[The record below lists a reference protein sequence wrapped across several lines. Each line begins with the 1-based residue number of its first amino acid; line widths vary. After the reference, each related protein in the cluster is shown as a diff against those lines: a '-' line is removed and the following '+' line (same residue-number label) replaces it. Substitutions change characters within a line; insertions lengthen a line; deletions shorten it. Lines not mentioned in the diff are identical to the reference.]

1 MAKPPRIRQG
11 RDRKDPLTIDL
22 DAEDV
27 QRLPDENIA
36 PAAGPAGEP
45 PQPPASEP
53 APMPPDPV
61 ITAEPQSSPG
71 EEPGEVKPAAAEE
84 AAHAVETAEAEDQ
97 APPATQ
103 PDTQQAAEDGRRSL
117 LDDQPDVAETRRD
130 PRPAEPAGPPP
141 PAPPSGVPAARRG
154 GAGTAL
160 IAGLAGGILALLV
173 AAALQY
179 FGLLPS
185 AQPAQVARPAPDT
198 ALEDQLAALEN
209 RVAALQAGGGA
220 AAAKP
225 LADLGARV
233 DGLDRE
239 LDQVKSD
246 VVALQGTGAAPAT
259 AGSADNPD
267 LKALSDKVAALEQLG
282 ANGGADMGAVTSLT
296 QRLAT
301 LEAALKAATAAASTN
316 EGRIAGL
323 EKNLQSVEQG
333 VGDLSGKVSAQAGQ
347 PKAALAIA
355 VAGLKAALEQGGP
368 FTAEVETFAAVV
380 PDAPDLAGLR
390 AVAAAAIASRQ
401 ELASQAPE
409 VAGAMIDAGQPV
421 PDDAGL
427 VSRFLASAESLVKV
441 RPVGPVAGN
450 GVPERV
456 SRWLAAIRSGDFAAA
471 VSEYQALPDGAKA
484 AGAAF
489 MDKVQARLKA
499 EQLVDKMSAEAL
511 KA

>member
-36 PAAGPAGEP
+36 PAAGPAGGP

-103 PDTQQAAEDGRRSL
+103 PDTQKAAEDGRRSL

-198 ALEDQLAALEN
+198 ALEDQVAALEN

-233 DGLDRE
+233 DGLDRD

-246 VVALQGTGAAPAT
+246 VVALRGTGAAPAT

-282 ANGGADMGAVTSLT
+282 ANGGADTGAVTSLT
-296 QRLAT
+296 QHLAT

-323 EKNLQSVEQG
+323 EKNLQSV
-333 VGDLSGKVSAQAGQ
+333 
-347 PKAALAIA
+347 
-355 VAGLKAALEQGGP
+355 
-368 FTAEVETFAAVV
+368 
-380 PDAPDLAGLR
+380 
-390 AVAAAAIASRQ
+390 
-401 ELASQAPE
+401 
-409 VAGAMIDAGQPV
+409 
-421 PDDAGL
+421 
-427 VSRFLASAESLVKV
+427 
-441 RPVGPVAGN
+441 
-450 GVPERV
+450 
-456 SRWLAAIRSGDFAAA
+456 
-471 VSEYQALPDGAKA
+471 
-484 AGAAF
+484 
-489 MDKVQARLKA
+489 
-499 EQLVDKMSAEAL
+499 
-511 KA
+511 